1 MPTYEEYAKNELT
14 HGLGYGVT
22 FTDRKGVEAGVA
34 IAGLRAIDSEN
45 NQENVNF
52 YAGFTAPYRT
62 IAGALKREITVKS
75 YDLPDKFAVHALGFG
90 EFKSGEDV
98 FLVDDT
104 SAYKPY
110 GFAYAE
116 RYRDDDGTGY
126 KVTYYPSAQATTPS
140 DSAQADE
147 ESPTGKEYE
156 HKATITASDFV
167 LGGKARLLVKFA
179 ITDDELAQGTSKK
192 AKVFAKMFNEL
203 KAPQPAD
210 FEGEVVRSK

>member
-1 MPTYEEYAKNELT
+1 MAYEDNALNELT

-22 FTDRKGVEAGVA
+22 FLGKGETAKGVP

-45 NQENVNF
+45 TQENVSF

-75 YDLPDKFAVHALGFG
+75 YDLPDEFASHALGFALYNT
-90 EFKSGEDV
+90 

-104 SAYKPY
+104 TNYKPY
-110 GFAYAE
+110 GFAYGE
-116 RYRDDDGTGY
+116 RFMDDEKTGY
-126 KVTYYPSAQATTPS
+126 KVTFYPSCQATTPS
-140 DSAQADE
+140 DSAKADE

-167 LGGKARLLVKFA
+167 VDGKARLLVKF
-179 ITDDELAQGTSKK
+179 TVSDEDLKTGTSAEPKAFKK
-192 AKVFAKMFNEL
+192 LFTDL
-203 KAPQPAD
+203 KPLTPAD
-210 FEGEVVRSK
+210 LEGAPVGTK